1 VLEELPTVLQAMQ
14 AKLLQL
20 QSLQVPV
27 SSKVMAMAIAAEVGG
42 RAGKVAGQLDRKSLN
57 LRSQPEL

>member
-1 VLEELPTVLQAMQ
+1 MLQAMQ
-14 AKLLQL
+14 AKSLQL